1 MDLISFFPRSF
12 FWEGIFIDFL
22 HTPVSIDWKRIIVC
36 RGILY
41 FSLPRCFYYYAIHA
55 FFFLS
60 FFLPYS
66 NLSLSRIER
75 VFGSWSSGR
84 RKRRLGWKKWNRTE
98 LIEVKHG
105 LMAFFGKVG
114 SSTHGETTFKYLTF
128 GVVGVDWISLGSRI
142 RGENSASAL
151 RMRFS
156 NTRGPRSFSSAFPI
170 TVAKAFNGTFIRRS
184 VAKIFVKRKE
194 EAFGRGE
201 GRVWPSALGCSIVRL
216 PTHPSIHQPV
226 RPSPVGKPI
235 CRFSNARKR
244 ATNARSLFAEIF
256 GSKIDSLARRIASC
270 GSVADGEEMSATRIL
285 YKRKKRNNRRGFH
298 PLAYPRRAHA
308 RAKVVG
314 KGGAH
319 GYVHVCRINIYYVSR
334 VRYLN
339 TWGKSD
345 SESRSYSRDFIFRMH
360 SSLQIS
366 TTRKPVSLGARE
378 ICWKIVASG
387 RGDVARARNNLVTCP
402 EHDNFFS
409 FNPRIGR
416 RCVARISTD
425 EINRADTRGR
435 SRGKLLF
442 LLDFRTWKSV

>member
-1 MDLISFFPRSF
+1 MRFSFFLF
-12 FWEGIFIDFL
+12 FSS
-22 HTPVSIDWKRIIVC
+22 P
-36 RGILY
+36 
-41 FSLPRCFYYYAIHA
+41 P
-55 FFFLS
+55 
-60 FFLPYS
+60 LPYS
-66 NLSLSRIER
+66 NLSLSWIER

-142 RGENSASAL
+142 RGENSASAVYAL
-151 RMRFS
+151 FKH
-156 NTRGPRSFSSAFPI
+156 TRAAFVFERVSHHDGQSLQWNIYPSI
-170 TVAKAFNGTFIRRS
+170 GRQNFRQK
-184 VAKIFVKRKE
+184 K
-194 EAFGRGE
+194 GRGVWSGGGE
-201 GRVWPSALGCSIVRL
+201 GLAFCPWLLDCPV
-216 PTHPSIHQPV
+216 TNPSIHPPV

>member
-142 RGENSASAL
+142 RGENSASAVYAL
-151 RMRFS
+151 FKH
-156 NTRGPRSFSSAFPI
+156 TRAAFVFERVSHHGGQSLQWNIYPSI
-170 TVAKAFNGTFIRRS
+170 
-184 VAKIFVKRKE
+184 
-194 EAFGRGE
+194 GRQNFRQKKGRGVWSGE

-256 GSKIDSLARRIASC
+256 GSKIDAI
-270 GSVADGEEMSATRIL
+270 E
-285 YKRKKRNNRRGFH
+285 
-298 PLAYPRRAHA
+298 
-308 RAKVVG
+308 
-314 KGGAH
+314 
-319 GYVHVCRINIYYVSR
+319 
-334 VRYLN
+334 
-339 TWGKSD
+339 
-345 SESRSYSRDFIFRMH
+345 
-360 SSLQIS
+360 
-366 TTRKPVSLGARE
+366 
-378 ICWKIVASG
+378 
-387 RGDVARARNNLVTCP
+387 
-402 EHDNFFS
+402 
-409 FNPRIGR
+409 
-416 RCVARISTD
+416 
-425 EINRADTRGR
+425 
-435 SRGKLLF
+435 
-442 LLDFRTWKSV
+442 

>member
-194 EAFGRGE
+194 EAFGRGR
-201 GRVWPSALGCSIVRL
+201 GGFGLLPLAARL
-216 PTHPSIHQPV
+216 SGYQPIHPSTN
-226 RPSPVGKPI
+226 PSVH
-235 CRFSNARKR
+235 
-244 ATNARSLFAEIF
+244 
-256 GSKIDSLARRIASC
+256 RR
-270 GSVADGEEMSATRIL
+270 
-285 YKRKKRNNRRGFH
+285 
-298 PLAYPRRAHA
+298 
-308 RAKVVG
+308 
-314 KGGAH
+314 
-319 GYVHVCRINIYYVSR
+319 
-334 VRYLN
+334 
-339 TWGKSD
+339 
-345 SESRSYSRDFIFRMH
+345 
-360 SSLQIS
+360 
-366 TTRKPVSLGARE
+366 
-378 ICWKIVASG
+378 
-387 RGDVARARNNLVTCP
+387 
-402 EHDNFFS
+402 
-409 FNPRIGR
+409 
-416 RCVARISTD
+416 
-425 EINRADTRGR
+425 
-435 SRGKLLF
+435 
-442 LLDFRTWKSV
+442 

>member
-1 MDLISFFPRSF
+1 
-12 FWEGIFIDFL
+12 
-22 HTPVSIDWKRIIVC
+22 
-36 RGILY
+36 
-41 FSLPRCFYYYAIHA
+41 
-55 FFFLS
+55 
-60 FFLPYS
+60 
-66 NLSLSRIER
+66 
-75 VFGSWSSGR
+75 
-84 RKRRLGWKKWNRTE
+84 
-98 LIEVKHG
+98 
-105 LMAFFGKVG
+105 MAFFGKVG

-151 RMRFS
+151 RVCAFQTHAGRVRFRARFPS
-156 NTRGPRSFSSAFPI
+156 QWPKPSMEHLSVDRSPKFSSKERKRRLVGGRGGFGLLPLAARLSGYQPIHPSTRPSIADRQANLSVFQRAETRDQCAFP
-170 TVAKAFNGTFIRRS
+170 FRRN
-184 VAKIFVKRKE
+184 F
-194 EAFGRGE
+194 
-201 GRVWPSALGCSIVRL
+201 RVENRC
-216 PTHPSIHQPV
+216 
-226 RPSPVGKPI
+226 
-235 CRFSNARKR
+235 
-244 ATNARSLFAEIF
+244 
-256 GSKIDSLARRIASC
+256 RRIGSC

-345 SESRSYSRDFIFRMH
+345 SESRLYSRDFIFRMH

-416 RCVARISTD
+416 RYVARICTD
-425 EINRADTRGR
+425 EINRGR

-442 LLDFRTWKSV
+442 LLVMVDFRTWKSV

>member
-1 MDLISFFPRSF
+1 
-12 FWEGIFIDFL
+12 
-22 HTPVSIDWKRIIVC
+22 
-36 RGILY
+36 
-41 FSLPRCFYYYAIHA
+41 
-55 FFFLS
+55 
-60 FFLPYS
+60 
-66 NLSLSRIER
+66 
-75 VFGSWSSGR
+75 
-84 RKRRLGWKKWNRTE
+84 
-98 LIEVKHG
+98 
-105 LMAFFGKVG
+105 MAFFGKVG

-194 EAFGRGE
+194 EAFGRGR
-201 GRVWPSALGCSIVRL
+201 GGFGLLPLAARL
-216 PTHPSIHQPV
+216 SGYQPIHPST
-226 RPSPVGKPI
+226 RPSIAGRQANLSV
-235 CRFSNARKR
+235 FQR
-244 ATNARSLFAEIF
+244 AETRDQCAFPF
-256 GSKIDSLARRIASC
+256 RRNFRVENRCHRIGSC

-378 ICWKIVASG
+378 IC
-387 RGDVARARNNLVTCP
+387 
-402 EHDNFFS
+402 
-409 FNPRIGR
+409 
-416 RCVARISTD
+416 
-425 EINRADTRGR
+425 
-435 SRGKLLF
+435 
-442 LLDFRTWKSV
+442 

>member
-1 MDLISFFPRSF
+1 MEHLSVDRS
-12 FWEGIFIDFL
+12 
-22 HTPVSIDWKRIIVC
+22 PK
-36 RGILY
+36 
-41 FSLPRCFYYYAIHA
+41 FS
-55 FFFLS
+55 S
-60 FFLPYS
+60 K
-66 NLSLSRIER
+66 E
-75 VFGSWSSGR
+75 
-84 RKRRLGWKKWNRTE
+84 RKRRL
-98 LIEVKHG
+98 
-105 LMAFFGKVG
+105 VG
-114 SSTHGETTFKYLTF
+114 G
-128 GVVGVDWISLGSRI
+128 
-142 RGENSASAL
+142 
-151 RMRFS
+151 
-156 NTRGPRSFSSAFPI
+156 
-170 TVAKAFNGTFIRRS
+170 
-184 VAKIFVKRKE
+184 
-194 EAFGRGE
+194 GE
-201 GRVWPSALGCSIVRL
+201 GLAFCPWLLDCPV
-216 PTHPSIHQPV
+216 TNPSIHPPV

-416 RCVARISTD
+416 RCVARICMD
-425 EINRADTRGR
+425 EINRGR